1 MSAFGSCK
9 RDKQGCLVSTEPG
22 TSSEQMVHIG
32 GTGGQQE
39 VGKKAVPKN
48 PSERKWREAQLCRV
62 QVRPSHHAPYGH
74 TKPCQGMATGMAVGN
89 LREIKTLRKKMSGQE
104 MEASP
109 QTLRCQALQGAL
121 GCRGCRGHA
130 PITAHGCAR
139 RAGGPG
145 CADTGAASA
154 GSQ

>member
-74 TKPCQGMATGMAVGN
+74 TKPCQGMATGIHSICKSWFSAQ
-89 LREIKTLRKKMSGQE
+89 REGKFWVSRFKDVCTPLIPE
-104 MEASP
+104 
-109 QTLRCQALQGAL
+109 
-121 GCRGCRGHA
+121 
-130 PITAHGCAR
+130 
-139 RAGGPG
+139 
-145 CADTGAASA
+145 
-154 GSQ
+154 